1 MRRHPGLGRGLHP
14 SVTRSAAIYGCGGHR
29 LTAEEKAFFADARP
43 WGFILFRRNVDSP
56 DQLRALT
63 AEMRDCIG
71 DAGAPVL
78 IDQEG
83 GRVQRMGPPHWPKYP
98 PADAYLK
105 ATNDPLAARE
115 LVRLGARL
123 MAHDLKAVGINVDCA
138 PVLDVPV
145 PGAHD
150 IIGDRAYARDPATVA
165 ALGRAAAEGLLAGG
179 VLPVIKHMPG
189 HGRAF
194 ADSHHDLPVVHADL
208 KTLDGWDFAPFRALS
223 DMPLAMTAH
232 VVFDAIDPKRPATT
246 SRKAVKLMREGLG
259 FGGLIMTDDLSMKAL
274 SGSLRE
280 RAEASLKAGCDVV
293 LHCNGELE
301 EMRQVA
307 EGVGRLKGRALKRAE
322 AALARVVRE
331 PEPLDVFAARD
342 RFDAM
347 MSGRLEA
354 ARGPDVGEAQ
364 APASSSAKRDR
375 PPG

>member
-1 MRRHPGLGRGLHP
+1 MQSRPAAAIASYVDA
-14 SVTRSAAIYGCGGHR
+14 SVTSAAIYGCSGHR
-29 LTAEEKAFFADARP
+29 LTESEKAFFADVRP

-56 DQLRALT
+56 EQMRALT
-63 AEMRDCIG
+63 DELRDCIG
-71 DAGAPVL
+71 DSACPVL

-83 GRVQRMGPPHWPKYP
+83 GRVQRMGPPHWRKYP
-98 PADAYLK
+98 PGEAYLK
-105 ATNDPLAARE
+105 ATNDPHTARE
-115 LVRLGARL
+115 LARLGARL
-123 MAHDLKAVGINVDCA
+123 MAHDLRAVGVNVDCA

-150 IIGDRAYARDPATVA
+150 IIGDRAYAHDPATVA
-165 ALGRAAAEGLLAGG
+165 RMGRAAAEGLLAGG

-208 KTLDGWDFAPFRALS
+208 DTLDGWDFAPFKALS

-246 SRKAVKLMREGLG
+246 SRKAVGLMRDQLG

-293 LHCNGELE
+293 LHCNGDLD
-301 EMRQVA
+301 EMRLVA
-307 EGVGRLKGRALKRAE
+307 EGAGKLKGQAAKRA
-322 AALARVVRE
+322 AAAMARIVHT
-331 PEPLDVFAARD
+331 PEPLDEPEARTRFAALLE
-342 RFDAM
+342 
-347 MSGRLEA
+347 GRLEA

-364 APASSSAKRDR
+364 A
-375 PPG
+375 

>member
-1 MRRHPGLGRGLHP
+1 MILGC
-14 SVTRSAAIYGCGGHR
+14 SGHR
-29 LTAEEKAFFADARP
+29 LTEEEKAFFSDVRP

-63 AEMRDCIG
+63 SELRDCIG
-71 DAGAPVL
+71 DADAPVL

-98 PADAYLK
+98 PGDAYLK
-105 ATNDPLAARE
+105 ATNDLLGARE
-115 LVRLGARL
+115 LVRLGSRL
-123 MAHDLKAVGINVDCA
+123 MAHDLKSVGINVDCL

-165 ALGRAAAEGLLAGG
+165 QLGRAAAEGMMAGG

-194 ADSHHDLPVVHADL
+194 ADSHHDLPVVHADFAA
-208 KTLDGWDFAPFRALS
+208 LDGWDFAPFKGLS
-223 DMPLAMTAH
+223 DMPMAMTAH
-232 VVFDAIDPKRPATT
+232 VVFTAIDGKRPATT
-246 SRKAVKLMREGLG
+246 SKKAIRLMRGHLG

-274 SGSLRE
+274 SGSLTE

-293 LHCNGELE
+293 LHCNGDLA

-307 EGVGRLKGRALKRAE
+307 EAVGALQSKAARRAD
-322 AALARVVRE
+322 AAMARIVRS
-331 PEPLDVFAARD
+331 PEPLDVREARD

-347 MSGRLEA
+347 LSGRLNA
-354 ARGPDVGEAQ
+354 AKGPDVGEAQ
-364 APASSSAKRDR
+364 A
-375 PPG
+375 